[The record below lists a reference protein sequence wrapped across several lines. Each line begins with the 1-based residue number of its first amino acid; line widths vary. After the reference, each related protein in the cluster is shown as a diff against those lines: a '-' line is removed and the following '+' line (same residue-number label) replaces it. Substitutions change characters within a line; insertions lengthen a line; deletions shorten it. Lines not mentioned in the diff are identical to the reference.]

1 MRCEGAAR
9 GEEAGVARVWLQG
22 AAFGRRPGARG
33 GSPAPGG
40 GARVRPWPRRRGVRG
55 GSSRRARS
63 APAGPSRERGG
74 GGRWSSAT
82 VKRLPARRE
91 QAGRAPS
98 SRAPTASRLV
108 PPAENGLSGGT
119 LAAGQARRVAGA
131 LLGGAWL
138 SSGVRV
144 RAAAPALAPG
154 RGHFLSDEPRPASR
168 RRRRRP
174 AASTGLQYCRQP
186 PVQYLSGTGSSR
198 QSL

>member
-1 MRCEGAAR
+1 M
-9 GEEAGVARVWLQG
+9 
-22 AAFGRRPGARG
+22 RG
-33 GSPAPGG
+33 GSSGRGGRRRARLAAGCGVWEAAGGERRLPSAGG